1 MSHGIDEEVANILIN
16 INAVTFRFDPPYT
29 YTSGMKSPIYLDNR
43 IIISHPDERK
53 KIIDLYIELIKNNI
67 GLENIDYV
75 SATATAAI
83 PQGAWIS
90 DRLNIPMVY
99 CRSDKK
105 GHGKENQIEGDFKKG
120 VNTVIIEDHIS
131 TAGSSIGNA
140 EAIRGLG
147 GNVSY
152 VVATTTYETQKSL
165 QQLKDAKLTLFTL
178 TSGKTILEQAAKKEM
193 LSAKE
198 KKQVEDWFSDPVGW
212 AKKHGFE

>member
-1 MSHGIDEEVANILIN
+1 MKQNIAIEVADILLKIG
-16 INAVTFRFDPPYT
+16 AVTFRFDPPYT
-29 YTSGMKSPIYLDNR
+29 YTSGIKSPIYLDNR

-83 PQGAWIS
+83 PQGAWIA
-90 DRLNIPMVY
+90 DRLSIPMVY

-105 GHGKENQIEGDFKKG
+105 GHGKENQIEGSLKTNSN
-120 VNTVIIEDHIS
+120 VVIVEDHIS

-140 EAIRGLG
+140 EAVRKLG
-147 GNVSY
+147 GKVFY
-152 VVATTTYETQKSL
+152 IVASTTYETKKSSD
-165 QQLKDAKLTLFTL
+165 QLKDAKLKLFTL
-178 TSGKTILEQAAKKEM
+178 TNGKIIVEQAVKKG
-193 LSAKE
+193 LLN
-198 KKQVEDWFSDPVGW
+198 KKQKELVDDWFADPVGW